1 MVLLNQSSALKAA
14 AATAAPS
21 TSAQGP
27 APAPN
32 PAFQDQPVV
41 AAESGM
47 DTQTKLKNAGPLVAM
62 PALAAVAPTMEHIAE
77 ELQSALAREKE
88 LAKSVKRGFKLA
100 KLLHEVAACRTV
112 LAAAEE
118 ATAAAVDAI
127 YAADANVDADEA
139 LAAAAA
145 VVPYVVLSPSALE
158 HHLMC
163 SGSSA
168 ISAAQTPTAIAAA
181 ATDSLRKRKTA
192 VLPPPA
198 LEGWGAGV
206 LDMTPRQSEVVLK
219 LDTEDAEAMRQS
231 EQSNSKDTEVRR
243 DANLS
248 QSVEQN
254 EQVQACP

>member
-168 ISAAQTPTAIAAA
+168 ISAAQTPTAMA

-219 LDTEDAEAMRQS
+219 LDTEDAEARRQS